1 MPLNSAETWT
11 TSATLAEIASWLRGA
26 RRVVVLTHL
35 KPDGDAVGST
45 IALCRALNKHRAGA
59 AAAWYCGPM
68 PVWFASL
75 AGDTPTF
82 VLDGSTVPPP
92 GQDAEP
98 DAIVILDTG
107 SWSQLE
113 GVTTYLKPRRDR
125 VAVIDHHVQGDAD
138 TSARRYIET
147 SAAAVAEPAAELCR
161 LMLGLNSIADLPREV
176 AEPLFVG
183 IATDTGWFK
192 HSNVTPPVLRH
203 AADLLAAG
211 ANHSELY
218 RLIEQQ
224 DRPARVRLLAKSLS
238 SLELHAE
245 NRVAVMSL
253 TRGDMADAGG
263 EPGDA
268 GGFADS
274 AQCIGSVRVV
284 AMFTESEVAANSRP
298 ITKLSLR
305 AKNTPDAPDVNQ
317 VARQFG
323 GGGHVRAAGARM
335 NLPLAEAKKQVID
348 ALTKAL
354 GATGSKA

>member
-1 MPLNSAETWT
+1 MPVNTAEAWT
-11 TSATLAEIASWLRGA
+11 SNATLAEIAATLRAA
-26 RRVVVLTHL
+26 RRVVLLTHV

-45 IALCRALNKHRAGA
+45 IAVCRAINALRPNANP

-75 AGDTPTF
+75 ASDTQAF
-82 VLDGSTVPPP
+82 VLDGSAVPPP
-92 GQDAEP
+92 GQEGEP
-98 DAIVILDTG
+98 DVILVLDTG
-107 SWSQLE
+107 SWTQLE
-113 GVTTYLKPRRDR
+113 GVTSYIRPRRDR
-125 VAVIDHHVQGDAD
+125 VVVIDHHVQGDAE

-147 SAAAVAEPAAELCR
+147 TAAAVAEPAAELCR
-161 LMLGLNSIADLPREV
+161 LILGLSNISDLPRDI

-183 IATDTGWFK
+183 LATDTGWFK
-192 HSNVTPPVLRH
+192 HSNVTPAVLRR

-211 ANHSELY
+211 ADHSEAY
-218 RLIEQQ
+218 RMIEQQ

-238 SLELHAE
+238 SLELHACG
-245 NRVAVMSL
+245 RVAVMSL
-253 TRGDMADAGG
+253 TRADMAEAGG

-284 AMFTESEVAANSRP
+284 AMFTESEVGPNAKP

-305 AKNTPDAPDVNQ
+305 SKNTPDAPDVNK

-323 GGGHVRAAGARM
+323 GGGHVRAAGARIF
-335 NLPLAEAKKQVID
+335 LPLAEAKRQVIE
-348 ALTKAL
+348 ALTRAMS
-354 GATGSKA
+354 GSGS

>member
-1 MPLNSAETWT
+1 MPVNASETWT
-11 TSATLAEIASWLRGA
+11 TNATLAEIAAWLRGA

-45 IALCRALNKHRAGA
+45 VAVCRAINRIRPGG

-75 AGDTPTF
+75 AGDAPAF

-92 GQDAEP
+92 GQESEP

-138 TSARRYIET
+138 MSARRYIET

-161 LMLGLNSIADLPREV
+161 LILGLGSIAELPREV

-211 ANHSELY
+211 ANHSEMY

-224 DRPARVRLLAKSLS
+224 DRPARVRLLARSLS

-245 NRVAVMSL
+245 NRIAVMSL
-253 TRGDMADAGG
+253 TRADMADAGG

-274 AQCIGSVRVV
+274 AQCIGTVRVV
-284 AMFTESEVAANSRP
+284 AMFTESEVGPSSRP

-305 AKNTPDAPDVNQ
+305 AKNTPDAPDVNK
-317 VARQFG
+317 VAKQFG
-323 GGGHVRAAGARM
+323 GGGHVRAAGARI
-335 NLPLAEAKKQVID
+335 NLSLAEAKKQVVA
-348 ALTKAL
+348 AL
-354 GATGSKA
+354 SKAISGSNA

>member
-1 MPLNSAETWT
+1 MPVNAAESWT
-11 TSATLAEIASWLRGA
+11 TNTTLAEIASWLRGA
-26 RRVVVLTHL
+26 RRVVVLTHV

-45 IALCRALNKHRAGA
+45 IAVCRALNIRRSGA
-59 AAAWYCGPM
+59 AAAWYCGPT
-68 PVWFASL
+68 PVWFPL
-75 AGDTPTF
+75 LVGDTPAF

-92 GQDAEP
+92 GQNAEP

-113 GVTTYLKPRRDR
+113 GVTSYLKPRKDR
-125 VAVIDHHVQGDAD
+125 AAVIDHHVQGDPD
-138 TSARRYIET
+138 TSSRRYIDT
-147 SAAAVAEPAAELCR
+147 AAAAVAEPAAELCR
-161 LMLGLNSIADLPREV
+161 LILGLDSVADLPREI

-192 HSNVTPPVLRH
+192 HSNVTPSVLRH

-238 SLELHAE
+238 SLELFAD

-253 TRGDMADAGG
+253 TRADMAEAGG

-284 AMFTESEVAANSRP
+284 AMLTESEVGPTSKP

-305 AKNTPDAPDVNQ
+305 SKNTADAPDVNK

-323 GGGHVRAAGARM
+323 GGGHVRAAGARLS
-335 NLPLAEAKKQVID
+335 LPLAQAKQQVVE
-348 ALTKAL
+348 ALTKAM
-354 GATGSKA
+354 GATGGGS

>member
-1 MPLNSAETWT
+1 MPVNASETWT
-11 TSATLAEIASWLRGA
+11 TNATLAEIAAWLRGA

-45 IALCRALNKHRAGA
+45 VAVCRAINKIRPGG

-92 GQDAEP
+92 GQESEP
-98 DAIVILDTG
+98 DAILILDTG

-125 VAVIDHHVQGDAD
+125 VAVIDHHVQGEAD

-161 LMLGLNSIADLPREV
+161 LILGLSSIAELPREV

-211 ANHSELY
+211 ANHSEMY

-224 DRPARVRLLAKSLS
+224 DRPARVRLLARSLS

-245 NRVAVMSL
+245 NRIALMSL
-253 TRGDMADAGG
+253 TRADMADAGG

-274 AQCIGSVRVV
+274 AQCIGTVRVV
-284 AMFTESEVAANSRP
+284 AMFTESEVGPNSRP

-305 AKNTPDAPDVNQ
+305 AKNTPDAPDVNK
-317 VARQFG
+317 VAKQFG
-323 GGGHVRAAGARM
+323 GGGHVRAAGARI
-335 NLPLAEAKKQVID
+335 NLSLAEAKKQVVA
-348 ALTKAL
+348 AL
-354 GATGSKA
+354 SKAISGSNA

>member
-1 MPLNSAETWT
+1 MPVNAAETWT
-11 TSATLAEIASWLRGA
+11 TNATLSEIAAWLRAA

-45 IALCRALNKHRAGA
+45 IAVCRAINKIRPGG

-68 PVWFASL
+68 PVWFSSL
-75 AGDTPTF
+75 AGDTPAF

-92 GQDAEP
+92 GQESEP

-138 TSARRYIET
+138 TSGRRYIET

-161 LMLGLNSIADLPREV
+161 LILGLSSIAELPREV

-211 ANHSELY
+211 ANHSEVY
-218 RLIEQQ
+218 RMIEQQ
-224 DRPARVRLLAKSLS
+224 DRPARVRLLARSLS

-245 NRVAVMSL
+245 NRIAVMSL
-253 TRGDMADAGG
+253 TRADMADAGG

-284 AMFTESEVAANSRP
+284 AMFTESEVGPNSRP

-305 AKNTPDAPDVNQ
+305 AKNTPDAPDVNK
-317 VARQFG
+317 VAKQFG

-335 NLPLAEAKKQVID
+335 NLSLADAKKQVIA
-348 ALTKAL
+348 ALTKAIS
-354 GATGSKA
+354 GSQA